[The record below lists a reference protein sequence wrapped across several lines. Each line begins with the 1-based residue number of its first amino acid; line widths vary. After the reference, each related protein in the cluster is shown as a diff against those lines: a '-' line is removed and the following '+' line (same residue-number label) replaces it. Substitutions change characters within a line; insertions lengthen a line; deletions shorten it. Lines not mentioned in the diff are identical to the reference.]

1 MKGLFISFE
10 GGDGSGKTTQ
20 IMEIKQYFEKKGRK
34 VILTRE
40 PGGTRIAEAIREI
53 ILDPE
58 FKEMDYMAEAL
69 LYAASRA
76 QHVRQIIKPALEA
89 GNIVLCD
96 RFVDSSVV
104 YQGIG
109 RGLGIDAVEGINNH
123 ATLGLMPNVTIL
135 IDLPVEVGIKRKKN
149 QQTLDRLEA
158 EEKDF
163 HELVRNGYLA
173 LATKHPDRIEV
184 VDGLKTPME
193 ISEEILG
200 ILEKRELI

>member
-149 QQTLDRLEA
+149 QQIL
-158 EEKDF
+158 
-163 HELVRNGYLA
+163 
-173 LATKHPDRIEV
+173 
-184 VDGLKTPME
+184 LKRH
-193 ISEEILG
+193 I
-200 ILEKRELI
+200 